1 MGVSANSC
9 RALGSTYRLQLN
21 CVGFVG
27 AVATVPFLADLGIET
42 LYVSP
47 ITRAR
52 AGSTHGYDV
61 VDPTVVDPAL
71 GGTEGL
77 DELLQTL
84 DAHAMR
90 LLVDIVPNHMAA
102 TVENKMFADVLR
114 HGRRSQY
121 ASFFDIAWETADN
134 TIVLPLLDASLA
146 ESLDAGEI
154 RLRRSTRTDYVL
166 AYRDQLLPIDPT
178 GNEDIVAEL
187 AASHGLPDSAGRRQL
202 ELVLARQHYRLV
214 NWRDA
219 ARLVNYRRFFDIN
232 DLIGVRQED
241 ARVFAATHSLV
252 FELARDPRVAGF
264 RVDHVDGM
272 RDPSAYLTSL
282 RAGLSA
288 AAEGWS
294 GQPVIVVEK
303 ILERDEA
310 LPRWPVQGT
319 TGYEFAAAIT
329 GLFVDPS
336 GADQIATE
344 IATATG
350 DSRSFA
356 ERAVDNKHLAL
367 ETLFH
372 GSLGVVTRRLN
383 RAIEAPRPS
392 LAETS
397 VAVEELTTNVTVY
410 RTYRHPG
417 DQLSKADR
425 HHLAVATSA
434 AVPFLKPTEQSTL
447 DRVLEVLR
455 GPIHPGSAGWE
466 AVGSWQQLTAP
477 VVAKGVEDTS
487 LYAAGT
493 ALVGVDVGTDP
504 DRPAMSVA
512 ELHQFLEDRARSW
525 PGALNAA
532 STHDS
537 KRSQDVRCR
546 LAVLTEIAPQWLAAV
561 AELESA
567 VASKPDGL
575 PDAADRRYAYETTV
589 GAWPTSGV
597 ADADF
602 ARRIG
607 EHLVKAARE
616 AKRHTGWI
624 DPDPS
629 YEQALTDFA
638 SQLLADDAARAVLS
652 EVVDDIATAAA
663 TNSLAAAV
671 LRIAAPGVPDLY
683 QGDDLWQLALV
694 DPDNRRPL
702 DLDLH
707 RDALASTEQRPTV
720 DLLATW
726 QDGQVK
732 QAVMR
737 DALRD
742 RRANPELF
750 AAGEYLPLEATGIAA
765 GHVVAFA
772 RVHMTGTAVVVVPR
786 LGRSLVGDT
795 SFPIGAEAWGET
807 AITVPAPER
816 AVLIDVLTGKRHEH
830 SGELRIGDVL
840 ADLPVALLLDRPTSH

>member
-1 MGVSANSC
+1 LKVSAKSS

-21 CVGFVG
+21 GVGFSG
-27 AVATVPFLADLGIET
+27 ASAAVPFLADLGIET

-71 GGTEGL
+71 GGADGL
-77 DELLQTL
+77 AELLQTL

-102 TVENKMFADVLR
+102 TVENAMFADVLR
-114 HGRRSQY
+114 RGRRSKF

-134 TIVLPLLDASLA
+134 TIVLPLLDGTLA
-146 ESLDAGEI
+146 DSLDAGEI
-154 RLRRSTRTDYVL
+154 RLRRSSGADYVL
-166 AYRDQLLPIDPT
+166 AYRDQVVPVDPA

-187 AASHGLPDSAGRRQL
+187 AATHGPLDPAGRRQL
-202 ELVLARQHYRLV
+202 ELVLAGQHYRLV
-214 NWRDA
+214 NWREA

-272 RDPSAYLTSL
+272 RDPAAYLTSL
-282 RAGLSA
+282 RAGLNA

-294 GQPVIVVEK
+294 GQPAIVVEK

-319 TGYEFAAAIT
+319 TGYEFAATIT
-329 GLFVDPS
+329 GLFVDPP
-336 GADQIATE
+336 GAEQIASA
-344 IATATG
+344 IAVATG
-350 DSRSFA
+350 DERSFA
-356 ERAVDNKHLAL
+356 ERAVDNKHLTL

-425 HHLAVATSA
+425 HHLAVAA
-434 AVPFLKPTEQSTL
+434 AAALPFLKPTEQSTL

-455 GPIHPGSAGWE
+455 GPIHPGSAGWD

-504 DRPAMSVA
+504 DHPAISVA
-512 ELHQFLEDRARSW
+512 EMHHFLDDRARTW
-525 PGALNAA
+525 PGALSAA

-546 LAVLTEIAPQWLAAV
+546 LAVLTEIAPRWLNAV
-561 AELESA
+561 AELDSLLSA
-567 VASKPDGL
+567 EARTL

-589 GAWPTSGV
+589 GAWPMRGLP
-597 ADADF
+597 DADF
-602 ARRIG
+602 LRRIG

-616 AKRHTGWI
+616 AKRHTSWI
-624 DPDPS
+624 DRDAS
-629 YEQALTDFA
+629 YEQALSDFA
-638 SQLLADDAARAVLS
+638 SQLLGNGAALAILARVGAD
-652 EVVDDIATAAA
+652 IGPAAA
-663 TNSLAAAV
+663 TNSLAAAL
-671 LRIAAPGVPDLY
+671 LRIAAPGVPDVY

-707 RDALASTEQRPTV
+707 RKSLTSIEDVPITELLASWE
-720 DLLATW
+720 
-726 QDGQVK
+726 DGRVK
-732 QAVMR
+732 QAIVR
-737 DALRD
+737 AGLHA
-742 RRANPELF
+742 RRQHPDVF
-750 AAGEYLPLEATGIAA
+750 GFGEYLPLETTGPAA
-765 GHVVAFA
+765 EHVVAFA
-772 RVHMTGTAVVVVPR
+772 RLHAAGTAVVVVPR
-786 LGRSLVGDT
+786 LSHTLVGPAR
-795 SFPIGAEAWGET
+795 FPVGTVAWGET

-816 AVLIDVLTGKRHEH
+816 AVLVDVLTGARQEH
-830 SGELRIGDVL
+830 RGELRVGEIL
-840 ADLPVALLLDRPTSH
+840 ADLPVALLLDQPKS